1 MRMLEIFESDNL
13 YTKYFQRRSYVDSD
27 SEKGSQDE
35 VSAGDLS
42 LPLPPAPQQQQQ
54 QPTQNEYSAG
64 GRLPVPEGALPP
76 DYDITDNFRARLDT
90 IKRKSLP
97 LYDVVVNAISI
108 VFRFVG
114 IGFSVIVALDYNR
127 KGYTDYMVYTIMC
140 LVIPILMTSFISI
153 EL

>member
-27 SEKGSQDE
+27 SEKGSQEE
-35 VSAGDLS
+35 VSQASIADLNDS
-42 LPLPPAPQQQQQ
+42 STYVVAP
-54 QPTQNEYSAG
+54 
-64 GRLPVPEGALPP
+64 ALPTGASAIP
-76 DYDITDNFRARLDT
+76 SVPGYDSTDNFRTRLDT
-90 IKRKSLP
+90 IKRKTLP
-97 LYDVVVNAISI
+97 LYDVVVNAVSI

-140 LVIPILMTSFISI
+140 LIIPILMTSFISI

>member
-1 MRMLEIFESDNL
+1 MRMMEIFESDNL

-27 SEKGSQDE
+27 DSEKGSTEE
-35 VSAGDLS
+35 VSQASIPDLS
-42 LPLPPAPQQQQQ
+42 DAAD
-54 QPTQNEYSAG
+54 QPKTTSETIVPG
-64 GRLPVPEGALPP
+64 GI
-76 DYDITDNFRARLDT
+76 DSTDNFRARLDT
-90 IKRKSLP
+90 LKRKTLP

-127 KGYTDYMVYTIMC
+127 KGYTDYMIMTIMC
-140 LVIPILMTSFISI
+140 LVVPILMTSFISI

>member
-1 MRMLEIFESDNL
+1 MMEIFESDNL

-35 VSAGDLS
+35 VSQDGS
-42 LPLPPAPQQQQQ
+42 LNDSTVSVVSP
-54 QPTQNEYSAG
+54 
-64 GRLPVPEGALPP
+64 PVPAVLPTPVDVPPPPEG
-76 DYDITDNFRARLDT
+76 YDSTDNFRARLDT
-90 IKRKSLP
+90 LKRKTLP

-127 KGYTDYMVYTIMC
+127 KGYRDYMVYTISC

>member
-1 MRMLEIFESDNL
+1 MMEIFESDNL

-27 SEKGSQDE
+27 DSEKGSTEE
-35 VSAGDLS
+35 VSQASIPDLS
-42 LPLPPAPQQQQQ
+42 DAAD
-54 QPTQNEYSAG
+54 QPKTTSETIVPG
-64 GRLPVPEGALPP
+64 GI
-76 DYDITDNFRARLDT
+76 DSTDNFRARLDT
-90 IKRKSLP
+90 LKRKTLP

-127 KGYTDYMVYTIMC
+127 KGYTDYMIMTIMC
-140 LVIPILMTSFISI
+140 LVVPILMTSFISI

>member
-27 SEKGSQDE
+27 SEKGSQEE
-35 VSAGDLS
+35 VSQASISDLNDS
-42 LPLPPAPQQQQQ
+42 SSYVQPPVAAPPA
-54 QPTQNEYSAG
+54 G
-64 GRLPVPEGALPP
+64 
-76 DYDITDNFRARLDT
+76 YDSTDNFRARLDT
-90 IKRKSLP
+90 LKRKTLP
-97 LYDVVVNAISI
+97 LYDVVVNAVSI

>member
-1 MRMLEIFESDNL
+1 MRMMEIFESDNL

-27 SEKGSQDE
+27 DSEKGSSEE
-35 VSAGDLS
+35 VSQVS
-42 LPLPPAPQQQQQ
+42 TESPLPVKHEQ
-54 QPTQNEYSAG
+54 QPPSSPPSAG
-64 GRLPVPEGALPP
+64 I
-76 DYDITDNFRARLDT
+76 DSTDNFRARLDT
-90 IKRKSLP
+90 LKKKTLP

-108 VFRFVG
+108 IFRFVG

-127 KGYTDYMVYTIMC
+127 KGYTDYMIYTIMC